1 MTDCIPADAV
11 RELRERWAAR
21 AAKRRGISTEP
32 FDEQAW
38 MAVAEEHCVAELD
51 SLIAQARPCD
61 EGPRT
66 FTMYRRGNLSA
77 THDENQAN
85 AADDPQFEGVLFS
98 DGRVAIRWL
107 TAKASVSVWDSLDDA
122 MAIHDHP
129 EYESELVWARPCGDE
144 TLREALEEHWDHDET
159 YCFGCH
165 DFLRVCSARTALA
178 EEGKQ

>member
-61 EGPRT
+61 EG
-66 FTMYRRGNLSA
+66 
-77 THDENQAN
+77 
-85 AADDPQFEGVLFS
+85 
-98 DGRVAIRWL
+98 
-107 TAKASVSVWDSLDDA
+107 
-122 MAIHDHP
+122 
-129 EYESELVWARPCGDE
+129 
-144 TLREALEEHWDHDET
+144 LREALGKLLDRLAYEHRGRAWEET
-159 YCFGCH
+159 IA
-165 DFLRVCSARTALA
+165 ARTALA